1 MMIPGLT
8 AEETERVHEL
18 RRLVAPWM
26 VVDEE
31 DLRRFVAD
39 VLEGFAFPDEPCC
52 PDHCSPFDFLYA
64 LVFAKNRRTGAPERT
79 LLGVGSRGGYKTLG
93 FAVSE
98 AIGIAAGE
106 QIAHIGAIQAQAHR
120 CYSYVRKMAR
130 HEPFSQVVAGK
141 TTQRGTATTTGG
153 SLEVLWATRNQL
165 NSPHVPTVRFDEI
178 ELADPEIA
186 AEALGILSD
195 APGLEPSL
203 AEISS
208 LKFAA
213 GVVAKKIASAA
224 EQDRTV
230 YTWCYKEVSEP
241 CPDERSGTTRAY
253 AYVDRDALDALTEDE
268 LVRLPATER
277 EMYEAVEVFDGCLTC
292 PLLPSCRGDL
302 KRASGTQSIDGTIL
316 KYRPASRAF
325 WIMQMESRLTTV
337 EGAVFSSFRPGGS
350 LRTHVRALADL
361 GGFSLERGPV
371 WLSLD
376 PGRHHP
382 AVGLWQEVVRPTK
395 KIARWIYSGALVCY
409 DEIHDYNAD
418 MDLKLPE
425 LAELMEQ
432 LLERYGLAK
441 ADVVVACDPAGNQ
454 EDDLGESTV
463 EWLTANGWLVETPQS
478 LIADRVESI
487 EARLK
492 FINGKTGMV
501 FVAER
506 TTAHVSSFKNYR
518 YARDKR
524 TGLIL
529 DKPFKDGINDHCSDA
544 TGYLVSAVEVEGPGD
559 PAAGGEREEL
569 ED

>member
-1 MMIPGLT
+1 M
-8 AEETERVHEL
+8 
-18 RRLVAPWM
+18 
-26 VVDEE
+26 
-31 DLRRFVAD
+31 
-39 VLEGFAFPDEPCC
+39 
-52 PDHCSPFDFLYA
+52 
-64 LVFAKNRRTGAPERT
+64 TGAREPNI
-79 LLGVGSRGGYKTLG
+79 LGVGSRGGYKTLG

-120 CYSYVRKMAR
+120 CYTYVRRMAR
-130 HEPFSQVVAGK
+130 KEPFSRVVVGGK
-141 TTQRGTATTTGG
+141 TPMRGTTTTTGG

-213 GVVAKKIASAA
+213 GVVAQKVASAA
-224 EQDRTV
+224 EDGRTV

-241 CPDERSGTTRAY
+241 CPDERSGVEPVTVW
-253 AYVDRDALDALTEDE
+253 VDRDALDALTPDE
-268 LVRLPATER
+268 HRRMAATER
-277 EMYEAVEVFDGCLTC
+277 EMYEPVEVFDGCLRC
-292 PLLPSCRGDL
+292 PLLATCRGDL
-302 KRASGTQSIDGTIL
+302 KRARGTQSIDGTIL
-316 KYRPASRAF
+316 KFRQASRAF

-350 LRTHVRALADL
+350 LRTHVRAGL
-361 GGFSLERGPV
+361 GELERYAGPV
-371 WLSLD
+371 WLALD

-382 AVGLWQEVVRPTK
+382 AVGLWQEVLRPPQTLS
-395 KIARWIYSGALVCY
+395 RWIYPGALVCY

-425 LAELMEQ
+425 LADEMERM
-432 LLERYGLAK
+432 LARHGLTK
-441 ADVVVACDPAGNQ
+441 EDVVVACDPAGNQ

-463 EWLTANGWLVETPQS
+463 EWLETHGWAVETPVF
-478 LIADRVESI
+478 LIADRVEAI

-492 FINGKTGMV
+492 FIGGKTGML
-501 FVAER
+501 FAAEA
-506 TTAHVSSFKNYR
+506 TAAHVSSFKNYR
-518 YARDKR
+518 YARDR
-524 TGLIL
+524 TTGLVL
-529 DKPFKDGINDHCSDA
+529 DKPYKDGINDHCADA
-544 TGYLVSAVEVEGPGD
+544 TGYLVSAVGTEPPHHAE
-559 PAAGGEREEL
+559 AGGEREDLASEW
-569 ED
+569 